1 MLMSLV
7 PIIFRDRHRTEEM
20 ESGSDTA
27 GNREGW
33 RLPARRYN
41 CCIDEPRRIIVLFLC
56 FKKKCCSVLLVSG
69 VFFGGG
75 LGCCR
80 FIL

>member
-41 CCIDEPRRIIVLFLC
+41 CCIDEPRRIIVFLFLC
-56 FKKKCCSVLLVSG
+56 FFCGKG
-69 VFFGGG
+69 
-75 LGCCR
+75 
-80 FIL
+80 